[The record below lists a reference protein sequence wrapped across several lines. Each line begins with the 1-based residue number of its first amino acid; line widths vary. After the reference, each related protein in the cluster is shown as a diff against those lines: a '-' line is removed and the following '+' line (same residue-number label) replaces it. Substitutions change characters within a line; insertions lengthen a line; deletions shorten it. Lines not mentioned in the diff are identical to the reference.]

1 MTIEINLIELS
12 EVLALDEVTK
22 IYGEEALY
30 RNNYDE
36 FRGLV
41 MHDTVKESY
50 KKIYNK
56 YYDAIISI
64 IKKKDECQS

>member
-12 EVLALDEVTK
+12 EALALKEVTK

-30 RNNYDE
+30 RNNYEE

-41 MHDTVKESY
+41 MHPAVKTTY
-50 KKIYNK
+50 KKTYNK
-56 YYDAIISI
+56 YYDTIMSI
-64 IKKKDECQS
+64 IKKKDACQN

>member
-12 EVLALDEVTK
+12 EALALSEVTK

-41 MHDTVKESY
+41 MHDSVKESY

-56 YYDAIISI
+56 YYDTIMCV
-64 IKKKDECQS
+64 IKRKDACQS

>member
-12 EVLALDEVTK
+12 EVLALNEVTK

>member
-1 MTIEINLIELS
+1 MTIEINLIEFS
-12 EVLALDEVTK
+12 EVLALNEVTK

>member
-12 EVLALDEVTK
+12 EALALNEVTK

-64 IKKKDECQS
+64 IKKKDACQS